1 MSITQDWTGASGANY
16 TYHIHQLPWP
26 PGPGQKGNYIFAKQI
41 GGLWNAVY
49 IGEGELIDRYN
60 AALREGCV
68 VDNIATHYHEH
79 LNVSEVARKNQEK
92 DLIAGNP
99 ECKSPAGCNGHNT

>member
-1 MSITQDWTGASGANY
+1 MSNTQDWTGASGTNY
-16 TYHIHQLPWP
+16 TYHMHQLPWP
-26 PGPGQKGNYIFAKQI
+26 PSAGQKGNYIFAKQAHGI
-41 GGLWNAVY
+41 WNAVY

-68 VDNIATHYHEH
+68 KDNNATHYHEL
-79 LNVSEVARKNQEK
+79 LNSNEVARKNQER

-99 ECKSPAGCNGHNT
+99 ECKWPTGCNGHDA